1 MLNKS
6 LNARYAMNQ
15 CARFTHQS
23 QSYLRQLVS
32 IQLINSYQHL
42 WIKSVQ
48 SFTKRSRHA
57 DVIHMLD
64 SVGTLSARS
73 HQGFNSRL
81 KGVARVLAVVIG
93 LSLSIASIDR
103 SEASIVPNKKLRE
116 LANYQ
121 LPDHQFKCHNEIVHR
136 ESSWNINAIGNKS
149 GTKQTHGYYQIKS
162 DHVKGKPYDYQFFMY
177 WYYVSSR
184 YSFDVTNP
192 EIPDYCSALHH
203 LKTKGWQ

>member
-1 MLNKS
+1 MNLMMLNAAS
-6 LNARYAMNQ
+6 AMSR
-15 CARFTHQS
+15 CARFIAVS
-23 QSYLRQLVS
+23 VSSSKVLGSIRQTSKMRNADLS
-32 IQLINSYQHL
+32 RT
-42 WIKSVQ
+42 
-48 SFTKRSRHA
+48 FT
-57 DVIHMLD
+57 DVLGR
-64 SVGTLSARS
+64 VGTLSARS

-81 KGVARVLAVVIG
+81 KGVARGLAVVIG

-103 SEASIVPNKKLRE
+103 SEASIMPNKKLKE

-162 DHVKGKPYDYQFFMY
+162 DHVKGKPYDYQFFAY

-184 YSFDVTNP
+184 YSFDVSNP
-192 EIPDYCSALHH
+192 EIPDYCKALHH

>member
-1 MLNKS
+1 MKITW
-6 LNARYAMNQ
+6 LNAVYVMNK
-15 CARFTHQS
+15 CARS
-23 QSYLRQLVS
+23 IAVSVLRLRELVS
-32 IQLINSYQHL
+32 ILRISKLTRPLSRSYAN
-42 WIKSVQ
+42 V
-48 SFTKRSRHA
+48 
-57 DVIHMLD
+57 LD
-64 SVGTLSARS
+64 RVGTLSARS

-121 LPDHQFKCHNEIVHR
+121 LTDKQYQCHNEIVHR
-136 ESSWNINAIGNKS
+136 ESSWNINAVNGS
-149 GTKQTHGYYQIKS
+149 HYGYYQLRVKA
-162 DHVKGKPYDYQFFMY
+162 VKGKPYDYQFFMY

-184 YSFDVTNP
+184 YGFDVSNP
-192 EIPDYCSALHH
+192 EIPDYCKALHH

>member
-1 MLNKS
+1 MKITWS
-6 LNARYAMNQ
+6 NAAYAMNQ
-15 CARFTHQS
+15 CARFIAVS
-23 QSYLRQLVS
+23 VFNLKVLDS
-32 IQLINSYQHL
+32 IQRISS
-42 WIKSVQ
+42 KSPRRLSRDYSQMQ
-48 SFTKRSRHA
+48 SAF
-57 DVIHMLD
+57 
-64 SVGTLSARS
+64 GTLSARS

-93 LSLSIASIDR
+93 LSLSMAFMPR
-103 SEASIVPNKKLRE
+103 LEASIVPNKKLRE

-121 LPDHQFKCHNEIVHR
+121 LTDKQYQCHNEIVHR

-162 DHVKGKPYDYQFFMY
+162 ESVKGKPYDYQFYMY

-184 YSFDVTNP
+184 YGLDH
-192 EIPDYCSALHH
+192 EIPDYCKALHH

>member
-1 MLNKS
+1 MLNAAS
-6 LNARYAMNQ
+6 VTNR
-15 CARFTHQS
+15 CARFIAVS
-23 QSYLRQLVS
+23 VFRLRELVS
-32 IQLINSYQHL
+32 IQLIPSNSPRRLSRTY
-42 WIKSVQ
+42 SEMQ
-48 SFTKRSRHA
+48 SAF
-57 DVIHMLD
+57 
-64 SVGTLSARS
+64 GTLSARS

-121 LPDHQFKCHNEIVHR
+121 LPDNQYKCHNEIVHR

-149 GTKQTHGYYQIKS
+149 GTKQTYGYYQIKS
-162 DHVKGKPYDYQFFMY
+162 DHIKGKPYDYQFFAY

-184 YSFDVTNP
+184 YSFDVNNP
-192 EIPDYCSALHH
+192 EIPDYCKALHH

>member
-1 MLNKS
+1 MNHTMLNAVS
-6 LNARYAMNQ
+6 VMNR
-15 CARFTHQS
+15 CARFIAVS
-23 QSYLRQLVS
+23 VFSSKVLGSILRISKMRLTA
-32 IQLINSYQHL
+32 L
-42 WIKSVQ
+42 
-48 SFTKRSRHA
+48 SRTYVNVLGA
-57 DVIHMLD
+57 F
-64 SVGTLSARS
+64 GTLSARS

-121 LPDHQFKCHNEIVHR
+121 LPDNQYKCHNEIVQR

-162 DHVKGKPYDYQFFMY
+162 DHVKGKPYDYQFFTY

-184 YSFDVTNP
+184 YSFDKNNP

-203 LKTKGWQ
+203 LRTKGWQ